1 MKPKEVTEKE
11 DSRKTGDRLHP
22 IFPEGSIL
30 ELCSITTYNR
40 QHHANHK
47 VVLYAFMPYGTAD

>member
-11 DSRKTGDRLHP
+11 DSRKIRDRWRP

-30 ELCSITTYNR
+30 QLCNITMNNG
-40 QHHANHK
+40 QHQANHNS
-47 VVLYAFMPYGTAD
+47 VTYALMP

>member
-11 DSRKTGDRLHP
+11 DSRKIRDRWRP

-30 ELCSITTYNR
+30 QLCNITMNNGHTFFSPVEGNPNETD
-40 QHHANHK
+40 AA
-47 VVLYAFMPYGTAD
+47 VV